1 MSLLQTL
8 LHPDR
13 EELEMADRM
22 IVVSAANLLEVGEFQ
37 FLQLAHR
44 EWFGEDLPPSL
55 VDRLF
60 RSYMLYDEVPHWAR
74 HYARL
79 ILLRDERGVL
89 NPVDLRYHRFDHE
102 YRTQVRKGVRGFLA
116 AVGALAFC
124 LIASILVAQYS
135 VRTPMTRL
143 PPYFDREELQQP
155 PGEPAGDAD
164 ADRGEVRR

>member
-1 MSLLQTL
+1 MSLLETL

-44 EWFGEDLPPSL
+44 EWFGKDLPPHL

-60 RSYMLYDEVPHWAR
+60 NSYMLHNEVPHWAR

-79 ILLRDERGVL
+79 ILMRDERGVL
-89 NPVDLRYHRFDHE
+89 NPADLTYHRFDHY
-102 YRTQVRKGVRGFLA
+102 YRTHVRKGVQRFLA

-124 LIASILVAQYS
+124 LIASILIAQYS

-143 PPYFDREELQQP
+143 PPYFEREELQQP
-155 PGEPAGDAD
+155 VRDPAGSPEAGS
-164 ADRGEVRR
+164 GEVRR